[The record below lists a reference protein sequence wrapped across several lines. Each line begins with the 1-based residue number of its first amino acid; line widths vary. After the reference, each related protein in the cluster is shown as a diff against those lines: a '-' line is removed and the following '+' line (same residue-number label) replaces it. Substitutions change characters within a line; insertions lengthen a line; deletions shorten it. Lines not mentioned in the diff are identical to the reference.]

1 MIRILSF
8 CLLIISQSAAAQT
21 LLVLGDSLSAGYQ
34 MALEKSWPSLIAP
47 KLTETSDITSVVNA
61 SISGDTSGNSLA
73 RLPAL
78 LKQHSPDYVLIE
90 LGANDGLRGFPPKQI
105 RNNLAQLISLSRESG
120 AQVMLMQIQIPP
132 NYGQRYSKAFAD
144 IYPALSKEM
153 QIPLIPF
160 FMEKVVLTEGWLMP
174 DGLHP
179 KEVAQPWIAGF
190 MAEQMLPHLK
200 KQG

>member
-8 CLLIISQSAAAQT
+8 CLLILSQSAAAQT

-34 MALEKSWPSLIAP
+34 MAIEKSWPSLMEP
-47 KLTETSDITSVVNA
+47 KLADSSPIDRVINA
-61 SISGDTSGNSLA
+61 SISGDTSGNSLD
-73 RLPAL
+73 RFPAL
-78 LKQHSPDYVLIE
+78 LEQHNPDWVFIE
-90 LGANDGLRGFPPKQI
+90 LGANDGLRGFPPNQI
-105 RNNLAQLISLSRESG
+105 RSNLAKLISLSQENG
-120 AQVMLMQIQIPP
+120 ANVAIMQIQIPP

-144 IYPALSKEM
+144 IYPTLSKDM

-160 FMEKVVLTEGWLMP
+160 FMEKVVLTDGWMMS

-179 KEVAQPWIAGF
+179 KDIAQPWIAEF
-190 MAEQMLPHLK
+190 VTEQLLPHLN

>member
-8 CLLIISQSAAAQT
+8 CLLIVSHSAASQT

-34 MALEKSWPSLIAP
+34 MAIEKSWPSLIEP
-47 KLTETSDITSVVNA
+47 KLTEISKITSVVNA
-61 SISGDTSGNSLA
+61 SISGDTSGNSLD

-78 LKQHSPDYVLIE
+78 LEQYSPDYVLIE

-105 RNNLAQLISLSRESG
+105 RNNLSELISLSQENG

-144 IYPALSKEM
+144 IYPELSKEM

-160 FMEKVVLTEGWLMP
+160 FMEKIVLTKGWMMA

-179 KEVAQPWIAGF
+179 KEIAQPWIAEF
-190 MAEQMLPHLK
+190 MATQMLPHIK
-200 KQG
+200 EQG